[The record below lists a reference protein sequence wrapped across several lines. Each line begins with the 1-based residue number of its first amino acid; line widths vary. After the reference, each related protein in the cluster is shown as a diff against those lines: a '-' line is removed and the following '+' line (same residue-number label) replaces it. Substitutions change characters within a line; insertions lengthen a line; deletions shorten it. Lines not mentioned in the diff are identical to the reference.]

1 MFPAIFGGVTSL
13 LGGLIGGN
21 AAKSAATTISNKAN
35 SVAQSIDRQTGLA
48 IGSGQDAIS
57 QSNAAVNAGTGA
69 ANTAISN
76 AGAGQQQI
84 YTQMTGGYQPYQA
97 AGTYGLNQLQA
108 NAGTFSFDPNDI
120 SKNPAYQFQLAQ
132 GNKAIQNSAALKG
145 MLNSGSTLKSLDN
158 YSQGLASTS
167 EQNLYNQALST
178 YNVNQQG
185 YQNLANLGQNA
196 NSQAIQAGSVYGG
209 QMGSLAGLSANTNM
223 QGAGMLSNTAMQG
236 NEYIGNIGMKGIED
250 AGQVMMQGAGA
261 TAAGQIGQGNA
272 WSNALSQIGG
282 GLMSMGGMQANPGT
296 GVYGGGSAGPNGT
309 FGNFNGPNAVGTAT
323 TGW

>member
-48 IGSGQDAIS
+48 IGSGQDAIT
-57 QSNAAVNAGTGA
+57 QSNAAINAGTGA
-69 ANTAISN
+69 ANTAITN

-84 YTQMTGGYQPYQA
+84 YNQMTAGYAPYQQ
-97 AGTYGLNQLQA
+97 AGQVGLDKLQST
-108 NAGTFSFDPNDI
+108 AGTFAFDPNDV

-132 GNKAIQNSAALKG
+132 GTKAIQNSAALKG

-178 YNVNQQG
+178 YNTNPQG
-185 YQNLANLGQNA
+185 FQSLANLGQNA

-236 NEYIGNIGMKGIED
+236 NEYIGNMGMKGIED

-261 TAAGQIGQGNA
+261 TAAGQVGQGNA
-272 WSNALSQIGG
+272 WSNALSQMGG
-282 GLMSMGGMQANPGT
+282 QMMSLGGMQANPGG
-296 GVYGGGSAGPNGT
+296 GVYGGGSAGPYGT